1 MYVSRTKI
9 LDKDDVI
16 GFLHCARKT
25 FPYCVDCMK
34 KIKKG
39 QLYVIFRSILMAKEK
54 IHLDCIE
61 KERDNQF
68 VVVSSK
74 KHGYWKH
81 ECMEVWKARPP
92 KKIEIITPRKSYKH
106 NSKKVGNS

>member
-1 MYVSRTKI
+1 MYVSGMKI

-16 GFLHCARKT
+16 GFFHCARKN
-25 FPYCVDCMK
+25 FPYCVACME

-61 KERDNQF
+61 KERDYEY
-68 VVVSSK
+68 VVIKSK

-81 ECMEVWKARPP
+81 ECLQVYAVRPP
-92 KKIEIITPRKSYKH
+92 KKIEVIEPRS
-106 NSKKVGNS
+106 SVKVVEN

>member
-1 MYVSRTKI
+1 MYVSGLKI

-16 GFLHCARKT
+16 GFLHCARKN
-25 FPYCVDCMK
+25 FLYCVGCMN

-39 QLYVIFRSILMAKEK
+39 QLYVTFRSILMAKEK

-61 KERDNQF
+61 EERDYEF
-68 VVVSSK
+68 VVIKSK

-81 ECMEVWKARPP
+81 ECIEVCRARPP
-92 KKIEIITPRKSYKH
+92 KRIEVITPHSD
-106 NSKKVGNS
+106 KKVKN